1 MFCFILGKTPKL
13 SIAEIHS
20 LFPKIE
26 LVQAS
31 ESFLIVKNLEENILR
46 EKFHQIGGTLKIIK
60 IIKNI
65 KDKGAFLRESVL
77 YIQNKE
83 LDGKVNFGVSSYGNK
98 INNFT
103 TGLEIKKIY
112 KKEGTSNLRMVNKDP
127 ENLNSAVIKKEKL
140 DQNELELNFINTSQ
154 RCYFGITILSQD
166 IDEYSRRDFEK
177 FRDMNIG
184 MLPPKLAQ
192 IMINLAGDGNVY
204 DPFCGLGTVL
214 IEALNSGIKNVYG
227 SDISPE
233 MVEKTRRNV
242 ETGLIFLQDASRIGE
257 TNKIKL
263 NETGL
268 NIVTEGYLG
277 QVFSQRNISL
287 DLIKEERLNLI
298 KIYKGF
304 FEGLQKA
311 SFKGNIVISF
321 PFWEMRGTYI
331 YFEEIYDLLKIKKI
345 KIHKLLPEACEF
357 KETKLGSLL
366 YKRDNQTVGREIFK
380 LSLN

>member
-112 KKEGTSNLRMVNKDP
+112 KKEGT
-127 ENLNSAVIKKEKL
+127 
-140 DQNELELNFINTSQ
+140 
-154 RCYFGITILSQD
+154 
-166 IDEYSRRDFEK
+166 
-177 FRDMNIG
+177 
-184 MLPPKLAQ
+184 
-192 IMINLAGDGNVY
+192 
-204 DPFCGLGTVL
+204 
-214 IEALNSGIKNVYG
+214 
-227 SDISPE
+227 
-233 MVEKTRRNV
+233 
-242 ETGLIFLQDASRIGE
+242 
-257 TNKIKL
+257 
-263 NETGL
+263 
-268 NIVTEGYLG
+268 
-277 QVFSQRNISL
+277 
-287 DLIKEERLNLI
+287 
-298 KIYKGF
+298 
-304 FEGLQKA
+304 
-311 SFKGNIVISF
+311 
-321 PFWEMRGTYI
+321 
-331 YFEEIYDLLKIKKI
+331 
-345 KIHKLLPEACEF
+345 
-357 KETKLGSLL
+357 
-366 YKRDNQTVGREIFK
+366 
-380 LSLN
+380 